1 MDSMTPRRAAA
12 PLALVLTLAGWSA
25 VAQTIP
31 GSVAPVGMGPSAAP
45 TPTAAAPAPATTQA
59 APRRIDLRPAEA
71 KKPLQAPASAQA
83 APSAGQAQGVA
94 PAQGS
99 GQAQS
104 LGQSAPAPTP
114 APQEAAPAP
123 AGVEPAPAPAAH
135 PPPPKAAAKK
145 AAPPPAP
152 RETALPETLEPSFTP
167 DTFYAT
173 AKASERYAA
182 IADAGGWPTVVALS
196 PGAKGKAVATLRQRL
211 AAEGDLSPD
220 KAVGEAYD
228 ADVKAAVQAFQERH
242 GLKRSGAV
250 AGATLKAMN
259 VPAAA
264 RFRQL
269 VSSAQRLAGYM
280 FAFGDKYVIVNIPSA
295 SVEAVQGG
303 TVAHRYVAVVGDV
316 KHPSPEVEAKIGA
329 INLNPTWTVP
339 VSIIKNEIIPK
350 MQKDPGYLSRANI
363 RILDGQGREVDA
375 REIDWSTQKAV
386 NYTLRQDSGKGN
398 ALGDIRIAMPNKHAV
413 YMHDT
418 PTKSFFARDYR
429 FASHGCV
436 RVQGVYDLA
445 EWLLQG
451 SRAGMTKEQILARIA
466 TGAREDVR
474 LAQPVPVAWVYLT
487 GWASRDGAAH
497 FRSDVYGW
505 DSIGPGDPNEAI
517 ATR

>member
-1 MDSMTPRRAAA
+1 MDLMRSLRPSLPFVFALALAA
-12 PLALVLTLAGWSA
+12 PAA
-25 VAQTIP
+25 AQTIP
-31 GSVAPVGMGPSAAP
+31 GSVAPVAPAPAVTITTPTQSAAP
-45 TPTAAAPAPATTQA
+45 TAPAATPKKVEAKPAA
-59 APRRIDLRPAEA
+59 SAAEA
-71 KKPLQAPASAQA
+71 
-83 APSAGQAQGVA
+83 VA
-94 PAQGS
+94 PMGA
-99 GQAQS
+99 
-104 LGQSAPAPTP
+104 
-114 APQEAAPAP
+114 
-123 AGVEPAPAPAAH
+123 EPAPAPAAT
-135 PPPPKAAAKK
+135 PPPPKAAAKKK

-152 RETALPETLEPSFTP
+152 RETALPETTEPSFTP

-182 IADAGGWPTVVALS
+182 IADAGGWPVVTALS

-211 AAEGDLSPD
+211 AAEGDLSPE
-220 KAVGEAYD
+220 KATGEAYD
-228 ADVKAAVQAFQERH
+228 ADVKAAVQTFQERH
-242 GLKRSGAV
+242 GLKKSGAV

-259 VPAAA
+259 VPAAQ

-280 FAFGDKYVIVNIPSA
+280 FGFGDKYVVVNIPSA

-303 TVAHRYVAVVGDV
+303 IVQKRFVAVVGDV

-350 MQKDPGYLSRANI
+350 MRKDPGYLSRANI
-363 RILDGQGREVDA
+363 RILDAQGAEINA
-375 REIDWSTQKAV
+375 RAIDWSTEKAV

-398 ALGDIRIAMPNKHAV
+398 ALGDIRLGMPNKHAV

-418 PTKSFFARDYR
+418 PTKSNFASDYR

-445 EWLLQG
+445 EWALG
-451 SRAGMTKEQILARIA
+451 GGRGAMTKEQILAKIA
-466 TGAREDVR
+466 TGAREDIR
-474 LAQPVPVAWVYLT
+474 IAQPVPVAWVYLT

-497 FRSDVYGW
+497 FRTDVYGL
-505 DSIGPGDPNEAI
+505 DSVGPGDPSEKI